1 MAPRHW
7 DTKKSKASHSS
18 LPWIERMRNH
28 GAEFYPPHKILIVND
43 LQVLNIKIGLD
54 LKLQRYEKKRSGGG
68 VSGGKRGSRARKT
81 ATPGRRSLSGVPFG
95 VGSGLLQ
102 NREPLTVVW

>member
-1 MAPRHW
+1 
-7 DTKKSKASHSS
+7 
-18 LPWIERMRNH
+18 MRNH